1 VDKIVPVDK
10 GVDQKLFEDQQL
22 YLRDAGSVYTA
33 TGVLHHV
40 MVWNIERA
48 KVAVIS

>member
-1 VDKIVPVDK
+1 VDK
-10 GVDQKLFEDQQL
+10 GVDQKLLEDKQW

-33 TGVLHHV
+33 TGVLDHV
-40 MVWNIERA
+40 MVRNIERA